1 MSGDD
6 EVRPER
12 RDTPPAPVVMPEEIW
27 PGNPNLLIDAERY
40 SIGWQGWPDNKGGP
54 SFIAVR
60 RSSLGGLKV
69 VERYPLT
76 EEGWAR
82 AWDAFAR
89 LDPMAAAKV
98 LAVLARRREAE
109 TGFAERKQLDA
120 RSLAYLPEAIFVGGY
135 LDDDQLT
142 AGQSYELRFLE
153 DELAIYPQG
162 SLINVAT
169 LPYAKV
175 QAVEVAGPG
184 LVRKW
189 SPAQQAM
196 LAAAFGITGA
206 LVAYGSTRIKTL
218 VRIQAAASELFF
230 LHTKLLPEDLRVAL
244 SRGIGA
250 VRDARLPPAVANQVA
265 PPSLTSPVD
274 ELTRLAALLNDGLL
288 TREEFD
294 RLKARLIA
302 DP

>member
-1 MSGDD
+1 MPRDA
-6 EVRPER
+6 EAKPER
-12 RDTPPAPVVMPEEIW
+12 WDTPPAPVVMPEEIW
-27 PGNPNLLIDAERY
+27 PGNPKLLIDAERY

-54 SFIAVR
+54 SYIAVR

-89 LDPMAAAKV
+89 LDPMAAPKV

-120 RSLAYLPEAIFVGGY
+120 RSLAHLPEVIFVGGY
-135 LDDDQLT
+135 LNDDQLT
-142 AGQSYELRFLE
+142 SGQPYELRFLE
-153 DELAIYPQG
+153 DELAIYPRG
-162 SLINVAT
+162 SLIAGAS
-169 LPYAKV
+169 LPYPEV
-175 QAVEVAGPG
+175 QAVEFAGPG
-184 LVRKW
+184 LDRRW

-196 LAAAFGITGA
+196 LAAAFGVTGA

-218 VRIQAAASELFF
+218 VRMQATSSELFF
-230 LHTKLLPEDLRVAL
+230 LHTKLLPEDLRVVL

-250 VRDARLPPAVANQVA
+250 VREAGPSATGVAAGPAVA
-265 PPSLTSPVD
+265 D
-274 ELTRLAALLNDGLL
+274 
-288 TREEFD
+288 
-294 RLKARLIA
+294 IA
-302 DP
+302 SR